1 MIYRA
6 KLSIALA
13 LVSLQSLLVPLKA
26 QTVEQDRQDPAP
38 GRAALQA
45 AVHTARELA
54 DIALNTHAELSDFE
68 LALMAGQGLRGG
80 DKRDTYT
87 YTLRVCEVI
96 ERRGSGTFVT
106 SFRAKAQHCSCESGF
121 ELQYGT
127 TSDRGLQA
135 VSSVSTSTFGY
146 LAQNCRHST
155 QVFP

>member
-80 DKRDTYT
+80 DKTRTRT

-96 ERRGSGTFVT
+96 EFKGSGVLTT
-106 SFRAKAQHCSCESGF
+106 SLRGKAEWCSCESGF
-121 ELQYGT
+121 ELKYGT
-127 TSDRGLQA
+127 ATDRGVQA
-135 VSSVSTSTFGY
+135 VSSIGESTFGY
-146 LAQNCRHST
+146 LVQACHHST
-155 QVFP
+155 QVFR